1 MTLKTMQTLNPIL
14 IFLLASLG
22 LTACTTV
29 PTQLQG
35 EYADV
40 SPARVEPASFGT
52 AVRWGG
58 IIIDAKNEPQR
69 TCFEV
74 LSRELDKYLR
84 PKVEDLTSGRFI
96 ACKDGFYD
104 PEVFAK
110 GREVTLVANIT
121 GIEEHKVDEF
131 NYRYPLLE
139 VSDLVLWEERQ
150 DVLYYHD
157 FYNPYWYPYA
167 WGAPYYG
174 YYPYYRGGFG
184 YGYGYGG
191 RSGYAV
197 TRQTLP
203 DPARLDPK
211 DK

>member
-1 MTLKTMQTLNPIL
+1 MYKQMPLL
-14 IFLLASLG
+14 IALLATLMM
-22 LTACTTV
+22 TACTSI

-40 SPARVEPASFGT
+40 SPARVEPATFGT
-52 AVRWGG
+52 PVRWGG
-58 IIIDAKNEPQR
+58 IIIDAKNETNR

-74 LSRELDKYLR
+74 LSRELDRYMR
-84 PKVEDLTSGRFI
+84 PKVEDITAGRFI
-96 ACKDGFYD
+96 ACKNGFFD

-121 GIEEHKVDEF
+121 GIEEHKIDEF

-139 VSDLVLWEERQ
+139 VNDLVLWEERQ
-150 DVLYYHD
+150 DVLIYRD
-157 FYNPYWYPYA
+157 FYDPYWYPYA
-167 WGAPYYG
+167 WGSPYFG
-174 YYPYYRGGFG
+174 YYPYYRGVGGMG
-184 YGYGYGG
+184 YG

-203 DPARLDPK
+203 GPARLEPK
-211 DK
+211 EK

>member
-1 MTLKTMQTLNPIL
+1 MTPKTMQTLKPIL
-14 IFLLASLG
+14 VFLLTSLG

-58 IIIDAKNEPQR
+58 IIIDAKNEPNR

-74 LSRELDKYLR
+74 LSRELDNYMR

-110 GREVTLVANIT
+110 GREVTLVASIT

-157 FYNPYWYPYA
+157 
-167 WGAPYYG
+167 
-174 YYPYYRGGFG
+174 
-184 YGYGYGG
+184 
-191 RSGYAV
+191 
-197 TRQTLP
+197 
-203 DPARLDPK
+203 
-211 DK
+211 

>member
-1 MTLKTMQTLNPIL
+1 MHRHIKLPINF
-14 IFLLASLG
+14 IAGFLG
-22 LTACTTV
+22 LLSLAACTTI
-29 PTQLQG
+29 PTELQG
-35 EYADV
+35 EYANV
-40 SPARVEPASFGT
+40 SPARVEPASFGST
-52 AVRWGG
+52 VRWGG
-58 IIIDAKNEPQR
+58 VIIDAKNEQQR

-84 PKVEDLTSGRFI
+84 PKVEDITSGRFI
-96 ACKDGFYD
+96 ACQDGFSD

-121 GIEEHKVDEF
+121 GIEERKIDEF
-131 NYRYPLLE
+131 NYRYPVLQ
-139 VSDLVLWEERQ
+139 VNDLVLWEERQ
-150 DVLYYHD
+150 DVMYYHD
-157 FYNPYWYPYA
+157 YYDPYWYPYA

-184 YGYGYGG
+184 YPYGP

-203 DPARLDPK
+203 GPAQLEPREKP
-211 DK
+211 